1 MTPLRA
7 LFAWAAF
14 CALSF
19 TSASAPAYG
28 LTGDKDPA
36 DPVKVY
42 HLHISF
48 TEAFLVKGAS
58 DKLVLIEAG
67 VPGHGEDIEKQI
79 RDFGFKPEDIGLLI
93 LTHGHGDHAGSARYL
108 QEKYHMPVAGSVHDL
123 EKFTR
128 GKSELSKSEDVGPWA
143 AVFRP
148 VSDLDYPPL
157 TPDIVVTD
165 KEIDITKYGI
175 PGRIIPMPGHTPGSI
190 LVTVGH
196 NLFVGDLFRGTFK
209 PQGQNLVPD
218 GFHVTEHVF
227 HEDRKLAR
235 EQLQELEKIM
245 GNTVDMVYPTHWGP
259 MTAREVHTYIRNLPL
274 LEQLVKLQ
282 TRVLDEIV
290 HKKSDLLK
298 QVMTDDASL
307 VSVLGTQLDKASFI
321 KGFVENPQVKLESI
335 TPSDFRIVHANDSMA
350 VMSYKEAVKFSDKQQ
365 PFQAVITITYVKD
378 KDAWK
383 AVAVQGTPIP
393 G

>member
-1 MTPLRA
+1 MKPLSA

-19 TSASAPAYG
+19 TSTSALAYG
-28 LTGDKDPA
+28 PTGDKDPA

-48 TEAFLVKGAS
+48 TEAFLVKGAG

-79 RDFGFKPEDIGLLI
+79 RDFGFRPENIGLLI

-108 QEKYHMPVAGSVHDL
+108 QEKYHIPVAGSVHDL

-128 GKSELSKSEDVGPWA
+128 GKSELAKSEDIGPWA

-157 TPDIVVTD
+157 TPDIVVAD
-165 KEIDITKYGI
+165 KEVDITKYGI
-175 PGRIIPMPGHTPGSI
+175 PGKIIPMPGHTPGSI
-190 LVTVGH
+190 LVTFGH

-218 GFHVTEHVF
+218 GHHVTEHVF
-227 HEDRKLAR
+227 HEDRKLAK

-245 GNTVDMVYPTHWGP
+245 GNTIDMVYPTHWGP
-259 MTAREVHTYIRNLPL
+259 MTVGEVRAYIRHLPL
-274 LEQLVKLQ
+274 LDQLAEQQ
-282 TRVLDEIV
+282 THVLDEIV

-298 QVMTDDASL
+298 QVMTDDAQL
-307 VSVLGTQLDKASFI
+307 VSVQGTQLDKASFI
-321 KGFVENPQVKLESI
+321 KSFVENPQVKLESI
-335 TPSDFRIVHANDSMA
+335 TPSDFRIVHASDSMA
-350 VMSYKEAVKFSDKQQ
+350 VMSYKEAIKFPGQQQ
-365 PFQAVITITYVKD
+365 PVQAVITITYVKD
-378 KDAWK
+378 KGEWK
-383 AVAVQGTPIP
+383 AVAVQGTPVQ